1 MTTEA
6 PPADKPFKDIIP
18 AELHDRGWAK
28 PFLDK
33 PYNTELTLELV
44 KKLDGAESLIGRKI
58 GIPTADAKPEEVAKF
73 YETLRPAKP
82 EEYEFKLGE
91 KADEATY
98 KEMRAAA
105 HAAGLDKRQMAKFVE
120 AMTPGFEARRK
131 AAEAEAAK
139 RDQEF
144 DALVEQTFGKDPAVS
159 AKAIDDARAALK
171 EHAPAAVQALI
182 PELDNKALAVLA
194 GAVKSILAK
203 YTPEDDLNKN
213 KEGAG
218 SNGTD
223 AAALRKEARDLMA
236 KPEYRDFRHADHEKT
251 KARIA
256 EIYAHPALKGSK
268 A

>member
-1 MTTEA
+1 MTETLTKTLI
-6 PPADKPFKDIIP
+6 PAD
-18 AELHDRGWAK
+18 LHDREYLK
-28 PFLDK
+28 PWMDK
-33 PYNTELTLELV
+33 PWTPEVAGELF

-58 GIPTADAKPEEVAKF
+58 GIPTADAKPEEIEKF
-73 YETLRPAKP
+73 YSSLRPAKP

-105 HAAGLDKRQMAKFVE
+105 HAAGLDKRQMSKFVE

-131 AAEAEAAK
+131 AAETEAAK

-144 DALVEQTFGKDPAVS
+144 DTLVEQAFGKDPVAS

-171 EHAPAAVQALI
+171 EHAPAAVQNLI
-182 PELDNKALAVLA
+182 PQLDNKALAVLA

-213 KEGAG
+213 KDGAG

-236 KPEYRDFRHADHEKT
+236 KPEYRDFRHADHEKV